1 MEGSNH
7 FIQVVLQP
15 AWRFGL
21 RVALYIKHHEQ
32 MVDFHTC
39 LLSPRPNG
47 LDAGLLSGGCPG
59 RSSCCFR
66 QPFRLAIRGRHD
78 RP

>member
-1 MEGSNH
+1 
-7 FIQVVLQP
+7 
-15 AWRFGL
+15 
-21 RVALYIKHHEQ
+21 
-32 MVDFHTC
+32 
-39 LLSPRPNG
+39 
-47 LDAGLLSGGCPG
+47 LLSGGCPG